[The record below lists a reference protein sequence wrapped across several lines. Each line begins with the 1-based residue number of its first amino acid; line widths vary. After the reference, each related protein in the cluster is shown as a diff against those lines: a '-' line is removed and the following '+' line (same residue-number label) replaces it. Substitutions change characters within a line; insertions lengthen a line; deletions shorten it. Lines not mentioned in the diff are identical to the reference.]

1 MSLSGSMREGQAAS
15 ELTLKEAC
23 NGQCCSHAAQLL
35 EARLVPREVS
45 AQCASLS
52 VLALRR
58 HTVHCNNVRITTQIW
73 VKNTTQIWIS
83 PFACGALIKMK
94 LLLGGGPDLRITR
107 RGGCFPGND
116 TGFPGLALDP
126 TRPGP
131 TSTSEPNF
139 HILIPRP
146 TPHRPDH
153 PLESAVAPCWALS
166 YPKSDQ
172 P

>member
-1 MSLSGSMREGQAAS
+1 MCRSMSLSGSMREGQAAS

-94 LLLGGGPDLRITR
+94 LLLGGGPAGI
-107 RGGCFPGND
+107 
-116 TGFPGLALDP
+116 
-126 TRPGP
+126 
-131 TSTSEPNF
+131 
-139 HILIPRP
+139 
-146 TPHRPDH
+146 
-153 PLESAVAPCWALS
+153 LESLKIAKIQVKVLYDFTTQARLTRTRGPAREQI
-166 YPKSDQ
+166 YRRIG
-172 P
+172 